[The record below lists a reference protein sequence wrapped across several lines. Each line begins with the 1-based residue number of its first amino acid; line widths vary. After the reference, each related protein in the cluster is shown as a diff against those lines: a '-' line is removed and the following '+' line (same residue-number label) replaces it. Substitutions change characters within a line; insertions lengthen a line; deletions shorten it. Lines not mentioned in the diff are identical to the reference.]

1 VVALNVKPR
10 AARVRNLTR
19 TRLAVPLGL
28 LALMLLALVLRTTE
42 LGIGFWIDE
51 GLSVGISDRPL
62 ADIPHALRLDGS
74 PPLYYVL
81 MHLWMGVAG
90 TSEPAARW
98 FSVICAL
105 IAVPVAWWGAR
116 MLFGSR
122 AGWMA
127 AILMATNPFITRFAQ
142 EARMYAL
149 VTLLALIACAAFG
162 RAFTGDDSERARR
175 PWAIG
180 FAVTL
185 AAMLYTHNWAIFF
198 GAACG
203 AVWLFFVFRARGGPE
218 RRDLLVTGAIA
229 FGGAA
234 LLYLPWVPTT
244 LYQAAHTGAPWSQ
257 PPDLVDLLG
266 SAGQMLGQFAQI
278 ALILCAGAGLGALWQ
293 RHGGRISPAGR
304 AAAALL
310 AIGVVTVVLAW
321 LSSLISPAWAS
332 RYLAVGVAPLLL
344 VSAGGL
350 AHAGRLGI
358 AGLIVAAALSAGQT
372 APSEKSNVREV
383 AEAIGPSLRPGDL
396 VVVTQPE
403 QVAVLAYYL
412 PDGVRFATLT
422 GALDDTGVT
431 DWRDGPERLS
441 KTSAP
446 KDLKPLMDEL
456 KPGQR
461 MAIVQ
466 PILYDIRRWQAP
478 WTKLV
483 RLRSDEWR
491 QYAGNDPRFSIAA
504 TAPVMPTERR
514 VNGQRA
520 TVFVKTRE

>member
-1 VVALNVKPR
+1 M
-10 AARVRNLTR
+10 
-19 TRLAVPLGL
+19 PLGL
-28 LALMLLALVLRTTE
+28 LAIMLLALVLRTTE

-81 MHLWMGVAG
+81 MHLWMALAG
-90 TSEPAARW
+90 TSEAATRW
-98 FSVICAL
+98 FSVLCAL
-105 IAVPVAWWGAR
+105 IMVPVAWWGAR

-127 AILMATNPFITRFAQ
+127 AILIATNPFMTRFAQ

-149 VTLLALIACAAFG
+149 VALLALIACAAFG
-162 RAFTGDDSERARR
+162 RAFTGDDPERARR
-175 PWAIG
+175 PWAITL
-180 FAVTL
+180 AVTL
-185 AAMLYTHNWAIFF
+185 AAMLYTHNWSLFF

-203 AVWLFFVFRARGGPE
+203 AVWLFLVFRTPSGRARH
-218 RRDLLVTGAIA
+218 DLLVTGAIG

-244 LYQAAHTGAPWSQ
+244 LYQAAHTGAPWSNR
-257 PPDLVDLLG
+257 PDMVDLLG
-266 SAGQMLGQFAQI
+266 SLGQMVGQFAQV

-293 RHGGRISPAGR
+293 RNGGRLSPAGR
-304 AAAALL
+304 AAACLL
-310 AIGVVTVVLAW
+310 AIGVITVILAW
-321 LSSLISPAWAS
+321 LSSQVSPAWAS
-332 RYLAVGVAPLLL
+332 RYLAVGVAPLTL
-344 VSAGGL
+344 VAAAGL

-358 AGLIVAAALSAGQT
+358 AGLIVAAALAAGDT
-372 APSEKSNVREV
+372 APSEKSNVRDV
-383 AEAIGPSLRPGDL
+383 AQAIGPSLRPGDL

-412 PDGVRFATLT
+412 PEGVRFATLT
-422 GALDDTGVT
+422 GELEDTGVT

-441 KTSAP
+441 KTSAT

-456 KPGQR
+456 RPGQR
-461 MAIVQ
+461 MALVQ

-483 RLRSDEWR
+483 RVRSDEWR
-491 QYAGNDPRFSIAA
+491 QFAGNDSRFSIAA
-504 TAPVMPTERR
+504 TAPELPTERR
-514 VNGQRA
+514 NNGQKA